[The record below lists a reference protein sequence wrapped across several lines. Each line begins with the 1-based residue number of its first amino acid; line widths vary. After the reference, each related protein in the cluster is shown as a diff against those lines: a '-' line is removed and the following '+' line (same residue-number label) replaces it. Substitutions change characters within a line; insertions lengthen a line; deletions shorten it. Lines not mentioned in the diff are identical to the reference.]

1 MKLASGFREKD
12 LLAFCWISRWEK
24 YQSEEEVA
32 LGRGKRLRKAVS
44 YREAY
49 AAHPTETLSE
59 CENMGPILDSSN
71 FWAEKTGCEPNNLIA
86 SHDYNLGIN
95 QGLISIPEGHVG
107 VYWRGSALLKTI
119 TDPGFHLN
127 LPLVTHFEPVQVT
140 LQTDQARDIPCGTK
154 GGVMINF
161 EKIEDVGRA
170 LFRAHVEGQ
179 LKLTLNY
186 DVVKKKVKDK
196 LKETWLQGKLE
207 MHKTLITFYRNA
219 REGHIHFVQNQTSF
233 CTQKH

>member
-12 LLAFCWISRWEK
+12 LLAFCWICRWEK

-59 CENMGPILDSSN
+59 
-71 FWAEKTGCEPNNLIA
+71 
-86 SHDYNLGIN
+86 NLGIN
-95 QGLISIPEGHVG
+95 QGLISIPEGHIG

-170 LFRAHVEGQ
+170 LFRAHVE
-179 LKLTLNY
+179 
-186 DVVKKKVKDK
+186 
-196 LKETWLQGKLE
+196 ETWLQGKLE

>member
-1 MKLASGFREKD
+1 MACRISIEAKRTATSTKVRDCCVLQIGFWKSGEPMKLASGFRGKD
-12 LLAFCWISRWEK
+12 LLAFCWICRWEK

-59 CENMGPILDSSN
+59 NLD
-71 FWAEKTGCEPNNLIA
+71 
-86 SHDYNLGIN
+86 IN

-119 TDPGFHLN
+119 TYPGFHLN
-127 LPLVTHFEPVQVT
+127 LPLVTHFELVQVT
-140 LQTDQARDIPCGTK
+140 LQTYQITLARDIPCGTK

-161 EKIEDVGRA
+161 EKIEV
-170 LFRAHVEGQ
+170 
-179 LKLTLNY
+179 KLCDIIL
-186 DVVKKKVKDK
+186 
-196 LKETWLQGKLE
+196 
-207 MHKTLITFYRNA
+207 
-219 REGHIHFVQNQTSF
+219 
-233 CTQKH
+233 